1 MITSPAR
8 KSIMNTSL
16 KEKQL
21 KKVCDLSKI
30 KTRPDDERKYL
41 IIKRKPISS
50 STYKG
55 LIDKL
60 YDHFFGVTAATM
72 ETYFETWMEWREAET
87 SVSKKTIK
95 ENRFLW
101 NSLLKGQDITLI
113 LLKELTAKDLI
124 TYFRNITRGHQITRK
139 RFNDIKS
146 IMNGILYLAVENNII
161 ERNYLRDINYKQ
173 FTYKAENTSITP
185 YLEKERLQI
194 INHLGNDFYSLAIK
208 PYFYLILRIGEL
220 KGLRWNNIS
229 RDFLHIQRFVDDQNE
244 IVED

>member
-1 MITSPAR
+1 MDGMERGRDQR
-8 KSIMNTSL
+8 K
-16 KEKQL
+16 
-21 KKVCDLSKI
+21 
-30 KTRPDDERKYL
+30 
-41 IIKRKPISS
+41 
-50 STYKG
+50 
-55 LIDKL
+55 
-60 YDHFFGVTAATM
+60 
-72 ETYFETWMEWREAET
+72 
-87 SVSKKTIK
+87 KKTIK

-124 TYFRNITRGHQITRK
+124 TYFRNITRGRQTTRK

-208 PYFYLILRIGEL
+208 LDFYLILRIGEL